1 MAAHGVGGST
11 FADWWAYKF
20 EVNDAIPYNAA
31 LMQSQG
37 VMVSI
42 NSDDAEMSRRLN
54 QEASK
59 AVKYG
64 NVPEEEAWNFV
75 TLNPAKLLQVDDKVG
90 SIKIGKDADVVLWS
104 DNPLSI
110 YAKAE
115 KTVVDGTIF
124 YDLDKE
130 NETLATIQKQRSELI
145 NSLLEAK
152 NNGLKTQ
159 APKKKEVKHYHCDTV
174 EEF

>member
-1 MAAHGVGGST
+1 M
-11 FADWWAYKF
+11 
-20 EVNDAIPYNAA
+20 
-31 LMQSQG
+31 
-37 VMVSI
+37 
-42 NSDDAEMSRRLN
+42 
-54 QEASK
+54 
-59 AVKYG
+59 
-64 NVPEEEAWNFV
+64 
-75 TLNPAKLLQVDDKVG
+75 QVDDKVG

-124 YDLDKE
+124 YDLEKE
-130 NETLATIQKQRSELI
+130 KETLATIQKQRSELI
-145 NSLLEAK
+145 NTLLEAK
-152 NNGLKTQ
+152 NKGLKTQ